1 MNRNN
6 ERHFNQVP
14 ETHVSRT
21 RFKRDQN
28 ILTTFDA
35 GKLIPFYVDEV
46 LPGDTF
52 SVDTAAIIRMT
63 TPKYPVF
70 DDAYIDFYY
79 FFCPNRIIW
88 EDFKRF
94 MGEAD
99 DAPWMPTRTYT
110 VPKIKISSKTEAT
123 KPEYEGPKEG
133 SILDYMGIPIHLN
146 EGTNAS
152 QKTIEIN
159 ALPIRA
165 YVKIWNEFFRDQ
177 NVGNPAVELAGND
190 DQVWYDD
197 DGDSSTMEQILS
209 RACTGGRC
217 LPVSRFHDYFSSCLP
232 YPQRGPEVNLP
243 LTGNAMVGPME
254 YTLDGQGKAKIGTKS
269 VPIGAL
275 IENGAIGGSNVQLKT
290 PTFTVGNEAIPL
302 LVAGQGGVS
311 TETAVL
317 GANLETVAAASI
329 NQLRQAFAVQHYYE
343 ALARGGSRYR
353 EQVRAIFGVTISD
366 KTVQVPEYLGGGRY
380 HVNINQIVQTSG
392 QQTANDTHIGET
404 GAMSVTPIN
413 ESSFTKSFEEH
424 GFVIGV
430 MCVRHNHSYQQ
441 GLERFW
447 SRSDRLDYY
456 FPQFANLGEQPVK
469 KKEIYLTGTDTD
481 EETFGYQEAWADYRM
496 KPDRISGKMRSN
508 AQGTL
513 DFWHYADNYSKVPT
527 LSQEWMNEGKEEIA
541 RTLIEQDE
549 PQFFGAIRV
558 MNKTTRC
565 MPLYSVPGLEKL

>member
-52 SVDTAAIIRMT
+52 SIDTAAIIRMT
-63 TPKYPVF
+63 TPKYPVM
-70 DDAYIDFYY
+70 DDSYIDFYY
-79 FFCPNRIIW
+79 FYCPNRILW
-88 EDFKRF
+88 DNFKRF

-99 DAPWMPTRTYT
+99 STPWNPTETYK
-110 VPKIKISSKTEAT
+110 VPKIIIDSDQDGAVRGYPDENT
-123 KPEYEGPKEG
+123 
-133 SILDYMGIPIHLN
+133 ILDYMGVPTKIIQT
-146 EGTNAS
+146 G
-152 QKTIEIN
+152 KTGKIEIN
-159 ALPIRA
+159 ALPVRA

-177 NVGNPAVELAGND
+177 NVGNPAVLNTG
-190 DQVWYDD
+190 DD
-197 DGDSSTMEQILS
+197 DEEYRAGSGNESEVSKEQILQY
-209 RACTGGRC
+209 AHLGGYC
-217 LPVSRFHDYFSSCLP
+217 LPVNRFHDYFSSCLP
-232 YPQRGPEVNLP
+232 YPQRGPEVTIGLA
-243 LTGNAMVGPME
+243 GNAPVRPYSDTKLKNISRGGEVNYLNGINSATQGIQLVG
-254 YTLDGQGKAKIGTKS
+254 
-269 VPIGAL
+269 GA
-275 IENGAIGGSNVQLKT
+275 GGEGNPVKLG
-290 PTFTVGNEAIPL
+290 VNDGNEFL
-302 LVAGQGGVS
+302 
-311 TETAVL
+311 TEDSAAYL
-317 GANLETVAAASI
+317 GADLSNIEATTI

-353 EQVRAIFGVTISD
+353 EQVRALFGVSISD

-392 QQTANDTHIGET
+392 QGTNDGTPIGET
-404 GAMSVTPIN
+404 GAMSVTPVS

-430 MCVRHNHSYQQ
+430 MCVRHDHSYQQ

-469 KKEIYLTGTDTD
+469 KKEIMATGTSED

-496 KPDRISGKMRSN
+496 KPNRVSGKMRSN
-508 AQGTL
+508 AEGTL
-513 DFWHYADNYSKVPT
+513 DFWHYADNYKTVPT
-527 LSQEWMNEGKEEIA
+527 LSQEWMYEGKTEIA
-541 RTLIEQDE
+541 RTLIVQNE